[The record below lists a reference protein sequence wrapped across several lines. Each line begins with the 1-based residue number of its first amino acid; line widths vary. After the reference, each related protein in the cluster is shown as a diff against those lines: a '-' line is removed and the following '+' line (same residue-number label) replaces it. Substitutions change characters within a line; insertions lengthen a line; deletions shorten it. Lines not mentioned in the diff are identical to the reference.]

1 MSEVAAG
8 TADLRAD
15 VAGFREDVLRR
26 RKLTPQEVCEL
37 LDSPAAA
44 FCAPKWFGGWETP
57 L

>member
-26 RKLTPQEVCEL
+26 RNLTPQEVCEL